1 MKNFPMFLRMD
12 GRRVVLCGGG
22 EEIARKARLVLRTEA
37 RLTIIA
43 PELDSEL
50 RGLVAAGR
58 AAHQTAP
65 GADSFD
71 NAALVFI
78 ATGDAERDADLA
90 ARARAAGAVVNV
102 IDRPDLCDAFTPSI
116 VDRDPLVV
124 AIGTVHITCLPAR
137 RALID
142 CGA

>member
-22 EEIARKARLVLRTEA
+22 EEIARKSRLVLRTEA

-50 RGLVAAGR
+50 RGLVATGR
-58 AAHQTAP
+58 ADHQAAL

-78 ATGDAERDADLA
+78 ATGDADRDADL
-90 ARARAAGAVVNV
+90 
-102 IDRPDLCDAFTPSI
+102 
-116 VDRDPLVV
+116 
-124 AIGTVHITCLPAR
+124 
-137 RALID
+137 
-142 CGA
+142 

>member
-37 RLTIIA
+37 RLVIMA
-43 PELDSEL
+43 AELDSEL
-50 RGLVAAGR
+50 RGLVNSGR
-58 AAHQTAP
+58 ADHHAELR
-65 GADSFD
+65 ADSFD
-71 NAALVFI
+71 NAALVFV
-78 ATGDAERDADLA
+78 ATGDDAQDANLAEI
-90 ARARAAGAVVNV
+90 ARKSGAIVNV

-124 AIGTVHITCLPAR
+124 AIGTE
-137 RALID
+137 
-142 CGA
+142 GAFCRI